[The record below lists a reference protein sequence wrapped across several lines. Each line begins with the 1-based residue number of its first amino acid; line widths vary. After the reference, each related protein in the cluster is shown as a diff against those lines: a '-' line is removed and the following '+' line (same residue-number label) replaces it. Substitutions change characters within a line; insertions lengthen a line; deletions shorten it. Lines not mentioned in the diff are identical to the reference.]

1 MSRSNIF
8 GKVALGLF
16 TGAVLVLTVL
26 SKSIYNDQLPVV
38 SVSSPEKGI
47 IENVEYDALI
57 PVAAL
62 RTDATGYYV
71 LVVHKEDSV
80 LGKGYFANRISVDLL
95 GSDQIY
101 CAVRGLPTDEIVIVS
116 ATGEIADRSK
126 VYYEGG
132 DPE

>member
-1 MSRSNIF
+1 MNRSNKF
-8 GKVALGLF
+8 GIVALGIFLCI
-16 TGAVLVLTVL
+16 VLVLTFL
-26 SKSIYNDQLPVV
+26 SKSFYNYQLPVV
-38 SVSSPEKGI
+38 SVSLPEKGI
-47 IENVEYDALI
+47 IESMEYDALI

-116 ATGEIADRSK
+116 ATSEIADGSK
-126 VYYEGG
+126 VNYEGEG
-132 DPE
+132 SE